1 MTAKKAIK
9 ITIEDNDQ
17 NKEKTVKKPLAKAKK
32 AAPKALKPKKP
43 GRPKAAPKT
52 ASEATISSDKKKT
65 RSRIAVKNVKVKK
78 ATKTTEGKLSPVPAP
93 AATSAPLP
101 VLISPKPAVDLVR
114 ENKSAIVSEMLEM
127 GSPLEKK
134 LKERINVI
142 SEDKQEEL
150 LLKGANAVRSVIDSS
165 KKEKEDKET
174 EEIIEKKYGSGRSVK
189 LYRKIALSFV
199 ALTLVLLALIFYFSF
214 VKVSITLI
222 PNQERVSNNMIFDV
236 YDGDKHAGE
245 EKNSIIGLVKKVK
258 IKNSQDYEAT
268 SAEVIGKE
276 AVGKVKIVNNYN
288 KNQPLVA
295 STRLL
300 TPDGKLFRLGETV
313 NIPAGGFVEAGIYA
327 DEPSPEMAIPP
338 TKFTI
343 PGLWAGLQ
351 DKIYA
356 ESQGD
361 VVYRQKVKK
370 HISQEDIDN
379 GIRDLKQE
387 LLAGAK
393 AEINDKYKE
402 YDQIIYK
409 IDENSITSETK
420 GTVGEEV
427 DSFTILME
435 ADVIVVAFNDQTA
448 IDLAKQKF
456 ISALAENKELL
467 SFDEENI
474 VYALNNYDNVEG
486 LATVNATF
494 EGKVTLKENSEII
507 DVNKILGLNKDQL
520 NVYLENVPEIAGF
533 EVKFYPSFITKVP
546 RLVDR
551 INIEVKK

>member
-9 ITIEDNDQ
+9 ITIGDNDQ
-17 NKEKTVKKPLAKAKK
+17 NKEKEVKKPAPKAKK
-32 AAPKALKPKKP
+32 PELKAAKPKKP
-43 GRPKAAPKT
+43 RKPRVVAKT
-52 ASEATISSDKKKT
+52 APDNPVSPKKT
-65 RSRIAVKNVKVKK
+65 KSKITVKNIKPKKVAGPAKDNS
-78 ATKTTEGKLSPVPAP
+78 LMPAP
-93 AATSAPLP
+93 VSVPDKPEADFIHEDEPASIFE
-101 VLISPKPAVDLVR
+101 ISD
-114 ENKSAIVSEMLEM
+114 M

-134 LKERINVI
+134 LKERINVV

-165 KKEKEDKET
+165 QKEKEDKEV
-174 EEIIEKKYGSGRSVK
+174 EEIIEKKYSGGRSVR
-189 LYRKIALSFV
+189 LYRKIAFSFV
-199 ALTLVLLALIFYFSF
+199 ALTLVLLAVIFYFSF
-214 VKVSITLI
+214 VKVDIILI

-236 YDGDKHAGE
+236 YDGDKHTNP

-258 IKNSQDYEAT
+258 IKNSKDYEAT

-300 TPDGKLFRLGETV
+300 TSDGKLFRLGETV
-313 NIPAGGFVEAGIYA
+313 NIPAGGFIEASIYA

-370 HISQEDIDN
+370 NISQEDIDN
-379 GIRDLKQE
+379 GIRDLKQQ

-420 GTVGEEV
+420 GRVGEEKE
-427 DSFTILME
+427 SFSILME

-448 IDLAKQKF
+448 IELAKQKF

-494 EGKVTLKENSEII
+494 EGKVTLKENSQIV

-533 EVKFYPSFITKVP
+533 EIKFYPSFITKVP

-551 INIEVKK
+551 VNVEVKK